1 MQIHS
6 KPQTFVV
13 APPQLVA
20 YVNCIRGT
28 GPTGR
33 GKKSYPLGKILYLW
47 NCSRYIYQICRVYR

>member
-33 GKKSYPLGKILYLW
+33 AKKSNP
-47 NCSRYIYQICRVYR
+47 